1 MIGSESSIGSVFID
15 AHGVRLPVLC
25 CILAELCGQWFCL
38 INDAVIF
45 LGNIMSILSKR
56 LFDSVAKEY
65 RKSYDLRLGFSD
77 LEGHVVVPESIDELE
92 NLPALCHLR
101 EHNLNEAV
109 RWGEPQVF
117 FVAPGIMSWIVPLM
131 EGAEHRGGLCGGY
144 VLADDDPHSVIASV
158 NHFVAEGGDRASAEA
173 FVDKIPV
180 FGLERVREAADKLY
194 EMFYQFSGWNPLA
207 LKRSR
212 DQMQQQRQI
221 AEEIHQRKVE
231 QNRAYPYDDERIL
244 LSLIRVGD
252 RAGARKMF
260 NNLLAAMFLYSPK
273 QVVVRARAIEMM
285 GYLVRTAV
293 EDSPLMEPLLERHTK
308 WIEQIVETKDFDDL
322 CNVLRDA
329 LDDFMNSIFMKGV
342 KPVSSAVGKA
352 LEYIAENFTETI
364 SLEDIANAVGLST
377 FRIAHLL
384 KEATGK
390 TALQNIQ
397 YLRIQEARRLLEGG
411 DMSCTD
417 IAYETGFGDQSYFIK
432 QFRKWMGITPA
443 KYRKSCRM

>member
-1 MIGSESSIGSVFID
+1 
-15 AHGVRLPVLC
+15 
-25 CILAELCGQWFCL
+25 
-38 INDAVIF
+38 
-45 LGNIMSILSKR
+45 MSILSKR
-56 LFDSVAKEY
+56 LFGLVAKDY
-65 RKSYDLRLGFSD
+65 RDSYDLGLGFSD
-77 LEGHVVVPESIDELE
+77 LEGRVVVPENTDAIE

-101 EHNLNEAV
+101 WHNLNESV

-117 FVAPGIMSWIVPLM
+117 FISPGIMSWIIPMV
-131 EGAEHRGGLCGGY
+131 EGAELRGGLCGGY
-144 VLADDDPHSVIASV
+144 VLVDDDSHSVIASV
-158 NHFVAEGGDRASAEA
+158 NHLVAEGADRAQAET
-173 FVDKIPV
+173 FVSKVPL
-180 FGLERVREAADKLY
+180 FGQKRVREAAEKLY
-194 EMFYQFSGWNPLA
+194 ELFYQFSGWNPLV

-293 EDSPLMEPLLERHTK
+293 EDSPLMEPLLERHMK

-329 LDDFMNSIFMKGV
+329 LDDFMNSIFLQGV
-342 KPVSSAVGKA
+342 NPVSPAVGKA

-364 SLEDIANAVGLST
+364 SLENIAEAVGLST

-432 QFRKWMGITPA
+432 QFRKWMGITPS
-443 KYRKSCRM
+443 KYRKACRAG